1 MAEPL
6 APVTVKLQSTLRLP
20 LQAPPH
26 PGASHSFDYSFQ
38 KVNCLQ
44 LRAVAVQGQAQWS
57 LKGLQQ
63 ESFLPQDKLVLRL
76 CGAVKQTKLLIP
88 RAKSFLEN
96 LLQHCMEEDLIP
108 VWYQKWGGHSEA
120 ELEQV
125 LMLSKNHIRK
135 CSFFL
140 EYKPYTTKQSLPVT
154 LSQEPLSLTAIRPH
168 SSLQPPYSWGPRGL

>member
-1 MAEPL
+1 MLGEAWAPEEAGSRLLMAEPL
-6 APVTVKLQSTLRLP
+6 APVTVGLQSILRLP
-20 LQAPPH
+20 LQAPLH

-38 KVNCLQ
+38 NVKCLQ
-44 LRAVAVQGQAQWS
+44 LRAVIVQGQAQWS

-88 RAKSFLEN
+88 RAKASLEN
-96 LLQHCMEEDLIP
+96 LLQNCVEEDLIP
-108 VWYQKWGGHSEA
+108 VWYQKWGGHAEA

-140 EYKPYTTKQSLPVT
+140 QYTPYTKSNH
-154 LSQEPLSLTAIRPH
+154 SQLLLAKSPCP
-168 SSLQPPYSWGPRGL
+168 